1 MAAERQ
7 IGIDAEFDGREPQ
20 FFEPPRQVAQRWSLV
35 GDVDQWNA
43 VPEVE
48 SIGETPTGSLGVR
61 GKQRAGLEDLRL
73 EPEGI
78 DTSALDYQRVAG

>member
-48 SIGETPTGSLGVR
+48 GIGETPTGSLGVR